1 MIFKYGGASTLM
13 LVATEKGK
21 KIGQKLICSDP
32 IAVMCCVNFDAK
44 KGKKFGQNKGYTWF
58 SNMVNDSATLHRLT
72 IGMKYFVVGTIHSK
86 ECMKRI
92 LNFTTDKGHNQRC
105 RPY

>member
-1 MIFKYGGASTLM
+1 MVFKYGGASTLM

-44 KGKKFGQNKGYTWF
+44 KGKKFGQSKRYTWF
-58 SNMVNDSATLHRLT
+58 TNMVNDSATLHRLIICSPDWT
-72 IGMKYFVVGTIHSK
+72 RLHEGI
-86 ECMKRI
+86 
-92 LNFTTDKGHNQRC
+92 
-105 RPY
+105 